1 MDISSLSNFTA
12 VNRFAAGEPNKDLN
26 ASETTESEYTVSKGS
41 QSNLIPPPPVTAHL
55 GKEEVT
61 IRNPGNGSR
70 NHLTMVI

>member
-12 VNRFAAGEPNKDLN
+12 VNRFAAGGPNKDLN
-26 ASETTESEYTVSKGS
+26 ASGTIESKYYVSKEL
-41 QSNLIPPPPVTAHL
+41 QSNLIPPPPVTAYL

>member
-26 ASETTESEYTVSKGS
+26 ASGTTESKYSVSKES
-41 QSNLIPPPPVTAHL
+41 QSNLIPPPPVTAYL

-70 NHLTMVI
+70 NQLTEVI